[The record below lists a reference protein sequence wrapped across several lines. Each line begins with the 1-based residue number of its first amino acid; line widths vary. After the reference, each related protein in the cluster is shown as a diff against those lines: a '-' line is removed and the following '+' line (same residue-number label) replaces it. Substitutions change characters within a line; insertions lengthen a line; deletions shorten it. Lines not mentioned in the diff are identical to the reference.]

1 MALLKLSRVYEAF
14 WGPWRSLAFL
24 PFGALTFSVRPGRDR
39 ENTVSISVH
48 PGRGCGEDTFFLLRI
63 VAQKMH
69 VLAYFVVIVAQA
81 VSAKTL
87 LASRMVVTLVCF
99 AI

>member
-1 MALLKLSRVYEAF
+1 MALFKLSRVYEVF
-14 WGPWRSLAFL
+14 SGPCGPW
-24 PFGALTFSVRPGRDR
+24 PFFPWSPVVSVHPGREC

-69 VLAYFVVIVAQA
+69 VLAYFVVIIAQA